1 MSDIEWTGLTWNP
14 MAGCT
19 PVVTRDASGK
29 RHPSG
34 CDHCYAT
41 GQVRRFAAVYDRPTT
56 IKIGAERPSLTFVP
70 TDDDGRSLRK
80 GAKWTGAVWLLPH
93 MLDVPLRRRKP
104 TTYFVNSVSDVFHES
119 VIGCEEGRQFVA
131 ALFGVMAA
139 CPQHTFQILTKRPD
153 RAREWFAWLSSVC
166 TDHPRLLFQYLDDLA
181 WSRADIVIPQLQGC
195 SARRVEWPLANVWI
209 GASVSTQTDADQR
222 IPALLE
228 VPAAVRFISAEPL
241 LGPIDFVRAGAIE
254 WNVDGDPR
262 CDHRATAGTSGVADW
277 IIAGGESGPKARPCE
292 IAWLRSIVRQ
302 CQDAG
307 VPCFVKQVGARPVF
321 EPGAEPRTMS
331 DAKGGDMAEW
341 PEDLRVRQMP
351 EDA

>member
-1 MSDIEWTGLTWNP
+1 MSDIEWTGRTWNP

-56 IKIGAERPSLTFVP
+56 IKIGADRPGLTFVP
-70 TDDDGRSLRK
+70 TDADGKSLRK

-93 MLDVPLRRRKP
+93 MLDVPLSRPKP
-104 TTYFVNSVSDVFHES
+104 TTYFVNSVADVFHES
-119 VIGCEEGRQFVA
+119 VVGCEEGRQFVA
-131 ALFGVMAA
+131 ALFGAMAA
-139 CPQHTFQILTKRPD
+139 CPQHTFQILTKRPE

-181 WSRADIVIPQLQGC
+181 WERSDIAIPQLQGC
-195 SARRVEWPLANVWI
+195 TEKRVEWPLSNVWI
-209 GASVSTQTDADQR
+209 GASVSTQADADQR

-228 VPAAVRFISAEPL
+228 VPAVVRFISAEPL
-241 LGPIDFVRAGAIE
+241 LGPIDLVR
-254 WNVDGDPR
+254 
-262 CDHRATAGTSGVADW
+262 SGLIDIADW
-277 IIAGGESGPKARPCE
+277 FIAGGESGPKARPCE

-321 EPGAEPRTMS
+321 EPGAEPRAMS
-331 DAKGGDMAEW
+331 DAKGGDMSEW

>member
-1 MSDIEWTGLTWNP
+1 MSDIEWTGKTWNP

-56 IKIGAERPSLTFVP
+56 IKIGAERPGLTFVP
-70 TDDDGRSLRK
+70 TDADGKSLRK

-93 MLDVPLRRRKP
+93 MLDVPLSRPKP

-119 VIGCEEGRQFVA
+119 VVGCEEGRRFVA

-139 CPQHTFQILTKRPD
+139 CPQHTFQILTRRPE
-153 RAREWFAWLSSVC
+153 RAREWFAWL
-166 TDHPRLLFQYLDDLA
+166 
-181 WSRADIVIPQLQGC
+181 
-195 SARRVEWPLANVWI
+195 RVESASHFHAPGEEVRKIARAWFRYDQRVDEDRAQRWPLVNVWI
-209 GASVSTQTDADQR
+209 GTSISTQADADQR

-228 VPAAVRFISAEPL
+228 VPADVRFISAEPL
-241 LGPIDFVRAGAIE
+241 LGPIDLVRAGAIE

-262 CDHRATAGTSGVADW
+262 CDHRATVGTSGVVDL

-292 IAWLRSIVRQ
+292 VAWLRSIVRQ
-302 CQDAG
+302 CQDSC

-321 EPGAEPRTMS
+321 EPGAEPRIMS
-331 DAKGGDMAEW
+331 DAKGGDMSEW
-341 PEDLRVRQMP
+341 PDDLRVRQMP
-351 EDA
+351 EDV